1 VLQLIRN
8 NSPFTVLILFIFTL
22 IIRLPALLHP
32 QLPVTAGDTI
42 LFNWLLGGLSY
53 VFGSAAFAWTFF
65 AVVCSFL
72 QGLYLNAITIRH
84 RLFARPT
91 YVPLFSYLVLT
102 SIIPG
107 YSYFSAPLMV
117 CWCLLLSFD
126 VMLQFSQ
133 SGQPRKH
140 IFNAGFML
148 SMAALLQF
156 SAIFYFL
163 LFIVALILLR
173 PFTIGEWVVA
183 IIGYVTPLYFFS
195 GLLFLTD
202 RLPALTRWPDLGISL
217 PRQVPHPVFL
227 LGCIGTI
234 LILTASGL
242 FVLQGQMPKSVIAV
256 RRNWG
261 AIVAAFIVSVIVS
274 VLTAGD
280 NGVIWL
286 VLMPALSM
294 IISNPMLLEKN
305 KRFSNFTFYFSLLFV
320 IFCQVALHK

>member
-1 VLQLIRN
+1 LR
-8 NSPFTVLILFIFTL
+8 FIF
-22 IIRLPALLHP
+22 
-32 QLPVTAGDTI
+32 G
-42 LFNWLLGGLSY
+42 N
-53 VFGSAAFAWTFF
+53 AAFAWTFF
-65 AVVCSFL
+65 AIVCLFL

-84 RLFARPT
+84 RLFAKPSH
-91 YVPLFSYLVLT
+91 VPLFCYIVLT

-117 CWCLLLSFD
+117 CWCLLLCFD

-140 IFNAGFML
+140 IFNAGFLL

-163 LFIVALILLR
+163 LFVAALILLR

-183 IIGYVTPLYFFS
+183 VIGYVTPLYFFS
-195 GLLFLTD
+195 GILFLTD
-202 RLPALTRWPDLGISL
+202 KLPSLGRWPDLGVSL

-227 LGCIGTI
+227 LGCISAI
-234 LILTASGL
+234 IILTASGL
-242 FVLQGQMPKSVIAV
+242 YVLQGQMPKSVIAV

-261 AIVAAFIVSVIVS
+261 AIVTAFIVSVIVS
-274 VLTAGD
+274 ILTASD

-286 VLMPALSM
+286 VVMPALSM
-294 IISNPMLLEKN
+294 VMANPMLLEKN